1 VKKKIIALCVV
12 AFFLYLNVSPV
23 YAGAGEIKKNI
34 DQQNVEKPNTS
45 HPASVAAKSDPST
58 EFIEDVLKKAEQG
71 NANAQYFLGAMCEQ
85 GKGVAQDKKKAFEWY
100 TKAVGQGNKKAQENL
115 DKLCQESPSVCR

>member
-1 VKKKIIALCVV
+1 MNKKIIALCVV
-12 AFFLYLNVSPV
+12 AFFLYLNTSPAF
-23 YAGAGEIKKNI
+23 AGASDNKKNI

-45 HPASVAAKSDPST
+45 HPASVAATSDSSA

-71 NANAQYFLGAMCEQ
+71 NANAQYFLGAMYDKGE
-85 GKGVAQDKKKAFEWY
+85 GVAQDKKKAFEWY